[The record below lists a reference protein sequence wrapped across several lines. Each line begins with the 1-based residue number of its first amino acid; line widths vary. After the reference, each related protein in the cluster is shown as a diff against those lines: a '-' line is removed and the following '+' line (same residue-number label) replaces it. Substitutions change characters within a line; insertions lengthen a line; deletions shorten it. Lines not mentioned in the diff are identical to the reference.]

1 MSGVAVAPPG
11 LAGWTRGF
19 YGKLPSHGDFVGA
32 GLPRAFVRAWDGWAA
47 RALPASRER
56 LGPAWEAAWLEAPV
70 WRFALPEGACG
81 NRRAFGVWMPSVDRV
96 GRYFPLVLA
105 ACAADAGA
113 NWPRGAVAFLD
124 MAEQAGLAALEGTL
138 PAASMLEWQPS
149 PTPSCPCLSRAS
161 TPSGAATQ
169 AWIAGTSPAM
179 TDEKSRLDPPGW
191 PAHGAL
197 WWTDGA
203 PRVRPCRREVAG
215 LPDEDTF
222 ASMLSDGWNA

>member
-1 MSGVAVAPPG
+1 VSGVAVAPPG

-19 YGKLPSHGDFVGA
+19 YGKLPSRGDFVQA
-32 GLPRAFVRAWDGWAA
+32 GLPRGFVRSWDEWAA
-47 RALPASRER
+47 HALPASRDR
-56 LGPAWEAAWLEAPV
+56 LGPAWEAAWLKAPV

-81 NRRAFGVWMPSVDRV
+81 DRRAFGVWMPSVDCV

-105 ACAADAGA
+105 ACADHGDGCWPEAAGA
-113 NWPRGAVAFLD
+113 FLRA
-124 MAEQAGLAALEGTL
+124 AERAGLAALEDAL
-138 PAASMLEWQPS
+138 PAASILH
-149 PTPSCPCLSRAS
+149 
-161 TPSGAATQ
+161 
-169 AWIAGTSPAM
+169 
-179 TDEKSRLDPPGW
+179 RLAKPPEGGGDAPGW

-203 PRVRPCRREVAG
+203 PRVRPCRREVPG